1 MNQNSKI
8 PALTP
13 EQRHAAQAFAIRN
26 NSGDKQLLYN
36 VHDHMPQS
44 VIADEVLAWLP
55 NVRTVLV
62 DVTRLTP

>member
-1 MNQNSKI
+1 MNQNFRI

-13 EQRHAAQAFAIRN
+13 EQRHTAQAFAIRN

-36 VHDHMPQS
+36 VAAHMPQC
-44 VIADEVLAWLP
+44 VIADEVLSWLP

>member
-1 MNQNSKI
+1 MNQHSRI

-13 EQRHAAQAFAIRN
+13 EQRHTAQAFAIRN

-36 VHDHMPQS
+36 VAAHMPQC
-44 VIADEVLAWLP
+44 VIADEVLSWLP